1 MQTVVLAAGQGTRMR
16 PLTDARPKP
25 MLPVGDRPL
34 VAHTV
39 DAAVD
44 AGASRL
50 VVVVGYEADDVRSYF
65 GDHYRDVPVTFVVQ
79 TEQRGTADAVRVA
92 AAELDRESFVVLNGD
107 ALYDTP
113 SLRRLYERGPAVGS
127 YRVDN
132 PSSYGVLVTDGDD
145 EHEAS
150 DETDDDD
157 DDDDDDGVRVT
168 GVVEK
173 PTDPPS
179 NRINTGAYHF
189 PAEAQAWLDVDESD
203 RGELELTDV
212 LERTCNEFDVRAVGV
227 ERWLDVG
234 RPWELLEATEWKL
247 GESDTRIEGDVHDD
261 AVLEGPV
268 VVEAGARVRSGVVI
282 EGPVMVRQGAT
293 VGPNAYLRAATV
305 VGEGA
310 TVGHA
315 VEVKNS
321 VLMDGATV
329 GHLSYVGDSVLGR
342 DVNFGAG
349 TTVANLRHD
358 GADVKLTVKG
368 ERVSTGRRKLGVVVG
383 DDAKTGINVSLNAG
397 VVLSTGARVAPGDVV
412 TRDR

>member
-1 MQTVVLAAGQGTRMR
+1 MQTVVLAAGEGTRMR
-16 PLTDARPKP
+16 PLTASRPKP
-25 MLPVGDRPL
+25 MVPVADRPL

-50 VVVVGYEADDVRSYF
+50 IVVVGYEADAVRSYF
-65 GDHYRDVPVTFVVQ
+65 GTEYRGVPVTFAVQ
-79 TEQRGTADAVRVA
+79 EKQRGTADAVRA
-92 AAELDRESFVVLNGD
+92 AAPELHDGPFVVLNGD

-113 SLRRLYERGPAVGS
+113 SLERLFESGPAVGS

-132 PSSYGVLVTDGDD
+132 PSAYGVLVTD
-145 EHEAS
+145 EAGGAEAPS
-150 DETDDDD
+150 KTEDP
-157 DDDDDDGVRVT
+157 RVT
-168 GVVEK
+168 GVIEK
-173 PTDPPS
+173 PADPPS
-179 NRINTGAYHF
+179 DLINTGAYHF
-189 PAEAQAWLDVDESD
+189 PGEARAWLDVGESE

-212 LERTCNEFDVRAVGV
+212 LERTCGTFDVRAVAF

-234 RPWELLEATEWKL
+234 RPWELLEANEWKL
-247 GESDTRIEGDVHDD
+247 GELSTRIDGTVHDD
-261 AVLEGPV
+261 AVLDGAV
-268 VVEAGARVRSGVVI
+268 VVEDGARVRSGVVI
-282 EGPVMVRQGAT
+282 EGPALLRRGAT
-293 VGPNAYLRAATV
+293 VGPNAYVRGATV

-310 TVGHA
+310 KVGHA
-315 VEVKNS
+315 VEVKNA
-321 VLMDGATV
+321 VLMEGATV

-349 TTVANLRHD
+349 TKVANLRHD

-383 DDAKTGINVSLNAG
+383 DGAKTGINASLNAG
-397 VVLSTGARVAPGDVV
+397 VVLSESARVAPGEVV

>member
-1 MQTVVLAAGQGTRMR
+1 
-16 PLTDARPKP
+16 

-44 AGASRL
+44 AGASTL

-65 GDHYRDVPVTFVVQ
+65 GDTYRGVPVTFVVQ
-79 TEQRGTADAVRVA
+79 AEQRGTADAVRVA
-92 AAELDRESFVVLNGD
+92 SGALDDGPFVVLNGD

-113 SLRRLYERGPAVGS
+113 SLRRLYEAGPAVGS
-127 YRVDN
+127 YRVDD
-132 PSSYGVLVTDGDD
+132 PTSYGVLITD
-145 EHEAS
+145 EAGGG
-150 DETDDDD
+150 E
-157 DDDDDDGVRVT
+157 DDGAEVRVT

-173 PTDPPS
+173 PAEPPS

-189 PAEAQAWLDVDESD
+189 PGEAQAWLDVGESE

-212 LERTCNEFDVRAVGV
+212 LEETCGAFDVRAVTF

-247 GESDTRIEGDVHDD
+247 GELERRVEGTVHED
-261 AVLEGPV
+261 AVLDGPV
-268 VVEAGARVRSGVVI
+268 VVEEGATVRSGVVV
-282 EGPVMVRQGAT
+282 EGPALVREGAT
-293 VGPNAYLRAATV
+293 VGPNAYVRGATV
-305 VGEGA
+305 VGERA
-310 TVGHA
+310 KVGHA

-321 VLMDGATV
+321 VLMEGATV

-349 TTVANLRHD
+349 TKVANLRHD
-358 GADVKLTVKG
+358 GAAVKLTVKG
-368 ERVSTGRRKLGVVVG
+368 ERVSTGRRKMGVVVG
-383 DDAKTGINVSLNAG
+383 DEAKTGINVSLNAG
-397 VVLSTGARVAPGDVV
+397 VVLSEDARVGPGEVV

>member
-50 VVVVGYEADDVRSYF
+50 VVVVGYEADDVRSFF
-65 GDHYRDVPVTFVVQ
+65 GDCYRDVPVTFVVQ
-79 TEQRGTADAVRVA
+79 AEQRGTADAVRA
-92 AAELDRESFVVLNGD
+92 ARAELDAGPFVVLNGD

-113 SLRRLYERGPAVGS
+113 SLRRLYEYGPSVGS

-132 PSSYGVLVTDGDD
+132 PSSYGVLVTDSTDAGRVDD
-145 EHEAS
+145 TNA
-150 DETDDDD
+150 DD
-157 DDDDDDGVRVT
+157 VRVT
-168 GVVEK
+168 GVIEK
-173 PTDPPS
+173 PVDPPS
-179 NRINTGAYHF
+179 NLINTGAYHF
-189 PAEAQAWLDVDESD
+189 PAEAQAWLDVDESE

-212 LERTCNEFDVRAVGV
+212 LERTCGAFEVRAISV

-234 RPWELLEATEWKL
+234 RPWELIEATEWKL
-247 GESDTRIEGDVHDD
+247 AEYAGRIEGEVHDD
-261 AVLEGPV
+261 AVLDGRV
-268 VVEAGARVRSGVVI
+268 VVERGARVRSGVVI
-282 EGPVMVRQGAT
+282 EGPVLVREGAT
-293 VGPNAYLRAATV
+293 VGPNAYLRGATV

-310 TVGHA
+310 KVGHA

-321 VLMDGATV
+321 ILMAGATV
-329 GHLSYVGDSVLGR
+329 SHLSYVGDSVLGR

-358 GADVKLTVKG
+358 GADVTLTVKG
-368 ERVSTGRRKLGVVVG
+368 DRVSTGRRKLGVVVG
-383 DDAKTGINVSLNAG
+383 DGAKTGINVSLNAG
-397 VVLSTGARVAPGDVV
+397 VVLSTGARVPPGDVV